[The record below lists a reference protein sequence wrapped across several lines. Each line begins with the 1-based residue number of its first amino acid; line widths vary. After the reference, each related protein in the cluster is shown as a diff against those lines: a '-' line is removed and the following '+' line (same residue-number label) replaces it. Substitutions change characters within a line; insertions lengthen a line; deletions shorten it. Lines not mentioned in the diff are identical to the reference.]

1 MFLSVFIQHQAG
13 HRRAP
18 VVSPYVDVPLGTQF
32 ETSAGFHLES
42 VA

>member
-1 MFLSVFIQHQAG
+1 
-13 HRRAP
+13 
-18 VVSPYVDVPLGTQF
+18 VSPYVDVPLGTQF